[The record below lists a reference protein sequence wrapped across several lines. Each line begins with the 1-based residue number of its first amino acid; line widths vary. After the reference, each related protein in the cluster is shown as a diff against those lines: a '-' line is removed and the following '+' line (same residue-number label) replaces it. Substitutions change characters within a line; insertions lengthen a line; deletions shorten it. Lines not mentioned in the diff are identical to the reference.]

1 MKLQLGNLLTNAG
14 RLADADDKAG
24 LGLQMDVGIV
34 SWPEIE
40 LEVSDH
46 FYVIFW

>member
-1 MKLQLGNLLTNAG
+1 MKLELKDFVRQRMVQPESSSGG
-14 RLADADDKAG
+14 G
-24 LGLQMDVGIV
+24 LELQMNVGIT